1 MNAIKTKFELL
12 TPTPNKKT
20 NWDVI
25 GTYDSVKEIK
35 EAWKSL
41 TEAQEA
47 THVADFVAFVDG
59 GESVRLQIKPT
70 LVLNPER

>member
-20 NWDVI
+20 NWDVM
-25 GTYDSVKEIK
+25 GTYDSVEEIN

-47 THVADFVAFVDG
+47 THVADFVVCVG

-70 LVLNPER
+70 LALNPER